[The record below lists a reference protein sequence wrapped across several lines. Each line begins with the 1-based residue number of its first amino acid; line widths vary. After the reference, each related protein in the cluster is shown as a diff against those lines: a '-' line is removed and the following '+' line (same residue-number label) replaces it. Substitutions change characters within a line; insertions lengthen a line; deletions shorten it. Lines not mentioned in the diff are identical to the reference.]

1 LRVNFSRFR
10 KGENIKF
17 SKGLSYDNSMGQRE
31 EQFRSQLPCGSLG
44 DMSSS
49 RQKGGSNLKLR
60 VGIIVAEDIYE
71 QA

>member
-1 LRVNFSRFR
+1 
-10 KGENIKF
+10 
-17 SKGLSYDNSMGQRE
+17 MGQRE